1 MHDQR
6 AELAQSND
14 MDEANVTDFAR
25 DGLNIPLAV
34 AAPLH
39 LEATVR
45 VLQRRPSNPV
55 ELWDEDRFLCVFPT
69 AEGLV
74 VTAVENRG
82 SIDAPDVRLTIVA
95 GSPSPGTQREIARG
109 VQRMLALELDPQ
121 PLADAAQRVRS
132 LRATALALRGMRPP
146 RFASL
151 FETFVNVIP
160 FQQLSLDAG
169 IAILTRLVD
178 RFGEHL
184 THDRRRFAA
193 FPAPSAIAAARL
205 STLLA
210 CGFSRGKAE
219 ALRALATAIDSGEI
233 DEQGIASLGTHEAL
247 TKLLELP
254 GIGPW
259 SAALVLLRGFGRL
272 EVFPPGDS
280 GATRGLNALLKLRA
294 SGSLQRVVE
303 RFGDYRGYLYF
314 CSLGGS
320 LLAKGLIHPAA
331 AATER

>member
-1 MHDQR
+1 MNGAD
-6 AELAQSND
+6 
-14 MDEANVTDFAR
+14 VTDFAT
-25 DGLNIPLAV
+25 DGMAIRLPTV
-34 AAPLH
+34 APLH

-55 ELWDEDRFLCVFPT
+55 EIWDEDRFLRGFAT

-82 SIDAPDVRLTIVA
+82 SVDSPDIRLTFVA
-95 GSPSPGTQREIARG
+95 GNPSAETQREIARRLR
-109 VQRMLALELDPQ
+109 QMLALDLDPA
-121 PLADAAQRVRS
+121 PLAKAAERVPS

-184 THDRRRFAA
+184 LHGERRFAA
-193 FPAPSAIAAARL
+193 FPSASAIAAARL
-205 STLLA
+205 PALLA
-210 CGFSRGKAE
+210 CGFSRGKAQ
-219 ALRALATAIDSGEI
+219 ALRGLAAAVDSGEL
-233 DEQGIASLGTHEAL
+233 DEGAIARLSTSDAL

-280 GATRGLNALLKLRA
+280 GATRGLNALLRLRA
-294 SGSLQRVVE
+294 AGSLPRVVE

-314 CSLGGS
+314 CALGGS
-320 LLAKGLIHPAA
+320 LLAKDLIHPAA
-331 AATER
+331 VEVGDVHRAR